1 MRNYYEEIR
10 AALDAAGIDVAAA
23 VLDRVAAVAAG
34 ELQVASRMPRLATI
48 SGAEWVTI
56 KARPDGAAETVGSL
70 KRGAG
75 VMVGMAEGLPGSA
88 ASPGLWRPVYGMP
101 VGWISANLVT
111 IQEFELQTVVA

>member
-10 AALDAAGIDVAAA
+10 AALDAASIDVPAK

-34 ELQVASRMPRLATI
+34 ELQVASTGPRLMTV

-56 KARPDGAAETVGSL
+56 KAGPDAAAETVGSL

-75 VMVGMAEGLPGSA
+75 VLVGQPEVS
-88 ASPGLWRPVYGMP
+88 GLWRPLYGMP
-101 VGWISANLVT
+101 VGWVSANLVT
-111 IQEFELQTVVA
+111 G